1 MALTRLEEQQLIAKA
16 AMGSKPAAEALIKC
30 HQASLYAYL
39 LRLSGRPEVA
49 ADVVQDAFARV
60 LTNLDKFDPKFRF
73 STWLFTIAR
82 RLYLNLIAKH
92 SPTFVADVSETPGG
106 GPQTGDEPTTRDGD
120 FMVRDAVQRA
130 LMSLSLV
137 QREIVVLFHMSQ
149 WPIWLIAEHL
159 EIPEGTVKS
168 HLHRARKQLRIAFVS
183 NPELA
188 RAVREVFA

>member
-1 MALTRLEEQQLIAKA
+1 VALTRLEEQRLISKA
-16 AMGSKPAAEALIKC
+16 AAGSKPAAEALIKC
-30 HQASLYAYL
+30 HQASVFAYL
-39 LRLSGRPEVA
+39 LRLSGKPEVA
-49 ADVVQDAFARV
+49 EDVTQEAFIRV

-82 RLYLNLIAKH
+82 RLYLNVIAKH
-92 SPTFVADVSETPGG
+92 SPTFVSDVAETPGG
-106 GPQTGDEPTTRDGD
+106 GPRTGDEESSHDGD
-120 FMVRDAVQRA
+120 CMLRDAVQRA

-137 QREIVVLFHMSQ
+137 QREIVILFHMSQ

-168 HLHRARKQLRIAFVS
+168 HLHRARKQLRTAFVS

-188 RAVREVFA
+188 RVVREVFA